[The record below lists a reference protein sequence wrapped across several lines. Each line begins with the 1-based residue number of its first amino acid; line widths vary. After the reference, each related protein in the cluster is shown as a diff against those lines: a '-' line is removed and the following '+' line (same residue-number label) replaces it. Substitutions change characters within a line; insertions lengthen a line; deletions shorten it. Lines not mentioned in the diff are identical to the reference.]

1 MDFLQ
6 GSEIASMD
14 NAKSEVQGI
23 RTNTHHQL
31 TLARMGEKME
41 LPNIFKYTYI
51 YIYVGYLSYS
61 LIKIE
66 TTITETLAVDPM
78 D

>member
-1 MDFLQ
+1 
-6 GSEIASMD
+6 MD

-31 TLARMGEKME
+31 TLARMGGKME
-41 LPNIFKYTYI
+41 PPNVFKYI
-51 YIYVGYLSYS
+51 YIYIGYLSYS